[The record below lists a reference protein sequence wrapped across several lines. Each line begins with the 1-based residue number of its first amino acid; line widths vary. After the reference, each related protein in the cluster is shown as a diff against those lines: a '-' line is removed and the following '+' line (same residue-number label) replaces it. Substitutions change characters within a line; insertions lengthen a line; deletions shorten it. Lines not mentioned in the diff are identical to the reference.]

1 MVVSVVTLIVP
12 LLMALVLLRG
22 GDFLAPM
29 RRISVARAP
38 HVANVATTWRETP
51 AEELSL
57 CSGSSSSPGVSI
69 GAGAGAGTCAH
80 FAPPRDAPYNAGS
93 HQYPYLATILTIII
107 CVFVVYAIVTYGDS
121 VMGTTRAIARDLD
134 DELND

>member
-29 RRISVARAP
+29 RRTSVARAP

-57 CSGSSSSPGVSI
+57 CTGSSSSPGVSV
-69 GAGAGAGTCAH
+69 GVGAGTCAH
-80 FAPPRDAPYNAGS
+80 STPPRDASHNAGS

-107 CVFVVYAIVTYGDS
+107 CVFIVYAIVTYGDS

>member
-1 MVVSVVTLIVP
+1 MTLIVP
-12 LLMALVLLRG
+12 LLMALVLLGG
-22 GDFLAPM
+22 GDFLAPL
-29 RRISVARAP
+29 RRTSVARAP

-57 CSGSSSSPGVSI
+57 CKGSSSSPGVSV
-69 GAGAGAGTCAH
+69 GAGACTNY
-80 FAPPRDAPYNAGS
+80 APPRDAPHNAGS

-107 CVFVVYAIVTYGDS
+107 CVFIVYAIVTYGDS

-134 DELND
+134 DELNE